1 MMVQNLVNLTEVNL
15 SNCEHLTAI
24 PDLSKAKNLE
34 RLNLQFCTTLKVV
47 PSSIQFL
54 EKLVDLDLRS
64 CTSLLSLPRIIKS
77 KYLKALNLSGC
88 SNLKMYPETTEH
100 VMYLNFNE
108 TVIKELPQSTGH
120 LSRLVA
126 LNLRDCKQ
134 LGNLPESIC
143 LLKSIVIVDVS
154 GCSNV
159 TKFPSIPGNTR
170 YLYLSGT
177 AVEEFPSSVGHLSR
191 ISSLDLSNSGRLKN
205 LPSIGSEWKQL
216 C

>member
-77 KYLKALNLSGC
+77 K
-88 SNLKMYPETTEH
+88 
-100 VMYLNFNE
+100 
-108 TVIKELPQSTGH
+108 
-120 LSRLVA
+120 
-126 LNLRDCKQ
+126 
-134 LGNLPESIC
+134 
-143 LLKSIVIVDVS
+143 
-154 GCSNV
+154 
-159 TKFPSIPGNTR
+159 
-170 YLYLSGT
+170 
-177 AVEEFPSSVGHLSR
+177 
-191 ISSLDLSNSGRLKN
+191 
-205 LPSIGSEWKQL
+205 
-216 C
+216 